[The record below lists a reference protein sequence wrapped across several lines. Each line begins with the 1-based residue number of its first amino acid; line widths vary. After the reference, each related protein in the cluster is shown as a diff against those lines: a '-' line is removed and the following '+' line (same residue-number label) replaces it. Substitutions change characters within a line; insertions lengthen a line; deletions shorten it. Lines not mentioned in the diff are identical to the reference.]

1 MQKRTIGEKTFAV
14 FNIMILC
21 TIGLACIIPI
31 WHCICAS
38 ISQPTLLSA
47 KRGLVLYPLGIP
59 TLEGYKQCLKNT
71 DLLRSYGN
79 TLFYLVT
86 GTAFGVVLT
95 VLAGYGLSR
104 KLMWSKSIAMFITFT
119 MMLNGGIIP
128 TYMVV
133 RNLGML
139 NTRWA
144 IILPTAVSVFNIMV
158 TRTSFAAIP
167 ESLLEAAR
175 IDGAGHFRILWSIVL
190 PVSKSI
196 LAVVT
201 LFYAIQIWN
210 SWFHTAIYV
219 TERDLYPLQIVLREI
234 VLQNTAANTDIS
246 ELNEVNQI
254 QVLIQYCV
262 IMMSIVPM
270 MVLYPFIQKYFV
282 SGVMIGSIKG

>member
-1 MQKRTIGEKTFAV
+1 
-14 FNIMILC
+14 
-21 TIGLACIIPI
+21 
-31 WHCICAS
+31 
-38 ISQPTLLSA
+38 
-47 KRGLVLYPLGIP
+47 
-59 TLEGYKQCLKNT
+59 
-71 DLLRSYGN
+71 
-79 TLFYLVT
+79 
-86 GTAFGVVLT
+86 
-95 VLAGYGLSR
+95 
-104 KLMWSKSIAMFITFT
+104 MFITFT
-119 MMLNGGIIP
+119 MMFNRGIIP

-139 NTRWA
+139 DTRLA

-167 ESLLEAAR
+167 EGMVEAAR
-175 IDGAGHFRILWSIVL
+175 IDGAGHFRLLWSVVL

-219 TERDLYPLQIVLREI
+219 TDCSLYPLQIILREI
-234 VLQNTAANTDIS
+234 VLQNSASS
-246 ELNEVNQI
+246 ETGDPNEVNVI
-254 QVLIQYCV
+254 QVLIKYCV
-262 IMMSIVPM
+262 IMMSIIPM

>member
-1 MQKRTIGEKTFAV
+1 MLLKRTRGEKVFAV
-14 FNIMILC
+14 FNTLIL
-21 TIGLACIIPI
+21 TAIGLCCVIPI
-31 WHCICAS
+31 WHCICCS
-38 ISQPTLLSA
+38 ISDPLELSA
-47 KRGLVLYPLGIP
+47 HRGLVFYPLGTP
-59 TLEGYKQCLKNT
+59 TLKGYEQCFRNK
-71 DLLRSYGN
+71 DLIRGYGN
-79 TLFYLVT
+79 TILYLIT
-86 GTAFGVVLT
+86 GTAFGLTLT

-104 KLMWSKSIAMFITFT
+104 RLMWSRPISLFITFT
-119 MMLNGGIIP
+119 MMFNGGIIP

-139 NTRWA
+139 NTRLA

-167 ESLLEAAR
+167 EGMLEAAR
-175 IDGAGHFRILWSIVL
+175 IDGAGHFRILWSVVL

-219 TERDLYPLQIVLREI
+219 TDRSLYPLQIILREI
-234 VLQNTAANTDIS
+234 VLQNSGSS
-246 ELNEVNQI
+246 ETGDPNEVNII
-254 QVLIQYCV
+254 QVLIKYCV
-262 IMMSIVPM
+262 IMMSIIPM

>member
-1 MQKRTIGEKTFAV
+1 MQKRTSGEKIFAV
-14 FNIMILC
+14 FNTLILLA
-21 TIGLACIIPI
+21 IGLACVIPI
-31 WHCICAS
+31 WHCVCCS
-38 ISQPTLLSA
+38 ISDPLVLSA
-47 KRGLVLYPLGIP
+47 HRGLTFYPLGTP
-59 TLEGYKQCLKNT
+59 TLEGYKQCFKND

-79 TLFYLVT
+79 TIFYLIT
-86 GTAFGVVLT
+86 GTLFGVTMT

-104 KLMWSKSIAMFITFT
+104 RLMFGKPIALFITFT
-119 MMLNGGIIP
+119 MMFNGGIIP

-158 TRTSFAAIP
+158 TRTSFASIP
-167 ESLLEAAR
+167 EGLLEAAR
-175 IDGAGHFRILWSIVL
+175 IDGAGHLRTLWSIVL

-196 LAVVT
+196 IAVIT

-219 TERDLYPLQIVLREI
+219 TNRELYPLQIILREI
-234 VLQNTAANTDIS
+234 VLQSTTTSLDGAEA
-246 ELNEVNQI
+246 NEVNII
-254 QVLIQYCV
+254 QVLIKYCV
-262 IMMSIVPM
+262 IMMSIIPM

>member
-1 MQKRTIGEKTFAV
+1 MVKRTQGEKAFAV
-14 FNIMILC
+14 FNALIL
-21 TIGLACIIPI
+21 TAIGLACVIPI
-31 WHCICAS
+31 WHCICCS
-38 ISQPTLLSA
+38 FSDPLVLSA
-47 KRGLVLYPLGIP
+47 QRGLVFHPLGTP
-59 TLEGYKQCLKNT
+59 TLKGYEQCFKNK

-79 TLFYLVT
+79 TLIYLVS
-86 GTAFGVVLT
+86 GTAVGLTIT

-104 KLMWSKSIAMFITFT
+104 KLLWSRPISLFITFT
-119 MMLNGGIIP
+119 MMFNGGIIP

-133 RNLGML
+133 RNLHML
-139 NTRWA
+139 DTRWA
-144 IILPTAVSVFNIMV
+144 VILPTAVSVFNIMV

-167 ESLLEAAR
+167 EGMLEAAR
-175 IDGAGHFRILWSIVL
+175 IDGAGHFRILWNVVL

-219 TERDLYPLQIVLREI
+219 TDRKLFPLQIILREI
-234 VLQNTAANTDIS
+234 VLQNTASSDIGDS
-246 ELNEVNQI
+246 NEVNVI
-254 QVLIQYCV
+254 QVLVKYCV